1 MSQIIRAGLEHLD
14 SLVPLFDAYRQFYQQ
29 PSDPARARSFL
40 QARLRDGQSVVFVA
54 LEGEQA
60 LGFTQLYPTFS
71 SVWLEPR
78 WILNDLFVAPQG
90 RGRGVGE
97 ALLQAAL
104 EFARASGAKG
114 MQLETAVDNYPA
126 QRLYERLGWTRET
139 NFYTYWIS
147 TRPAEGPL

>member
-14 SLVPLFDAYRQFYQQ
+14 LLVPLFDAYRQFYQQ
-29 PSDPARARSFL
+29 PSDPSRARSFL
-40 QARLRDGQSVVFVA
+40 KARLEQQQSVVLLA
-54 LEGEQA
+54 LDSGQA

-71 SVWLEPR
+71 SVSLEPM

-90 RGRGVGE
+90 RKQGVGE
-97 ALLQAAL
+97 ALMQAAL
-104 EFARASGAKG
+104 EFAGASGAKG

-139 NFYTYWIS
+139 GFYTYWIR
-147 TRPAEGPL
+147 TRPLGRM